1 MYFEC
6 TVVSHRQSLN
16 RRFVAAGVRILGGG
30 VESSGHLAEAASGFV
45 EGSDDLVDLL
55 ESGFA
60 VVRPSVEEALHV
72 ETQLDVELLSHF
84 VCREAPKRGRVA
96 ALGLVFLRVG
106 ASPVA
111 PGVAM
116 AVFAEVL
123 VGHLDGW
130 KLAKQ
135 LNTPK
140 ERKYS
145 CFCHKQRK

>member
-16 RRFVAAGVRILGGG
+16 RRFVAAGVSILGGG
-30 VESSGHLAEAASGFV
+30 VESSCHLAEAASGFV

-72 ETQLDVELLSHF
+72 ETQLDVELLLHF

-116 AVFAEVL
+116 AVFAEVV
-123 VGHLDGW
+123 VGHLDG
-130 KLAKQ
+130 
-135 LNTPK
+135 
-140 ERKYS
+140 
-145 CFCHKQRK
+145 